1 MSTSLEL
8 LTFSQI
14 EISKFNVEAHSQ
26 KSLVSVLGIP
36 NNNKK
41 GQLLIFKHRFFI
53 SYAYARTS
61 KRERMHVRLPYNHFS
76 F

>member
-1 MSTSLEL
+1 M
-8 LTFSQI
+8 

-26 KSLVSVLGIP
+26 NLLVSVLGTP
-36 NNNKK
+36 NNNKR
-41 GQLLIFKHRFFI
+41 GQLPIFKQSFFI

-61 KRERMHVRLPYNHFS
+61 KHERMHVKLLYNHFP